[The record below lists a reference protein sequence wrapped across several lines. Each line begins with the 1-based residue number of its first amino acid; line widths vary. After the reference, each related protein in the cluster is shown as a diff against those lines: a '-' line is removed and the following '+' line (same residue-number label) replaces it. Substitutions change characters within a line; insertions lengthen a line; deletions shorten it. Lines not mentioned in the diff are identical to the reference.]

1 MALESIQTMRVN
13 ATYVWPT
20 AQPAASLGGQRL
32 AWEASGQPGR
42 PAGGL
47 EASGR
52 PGGQRAAWEAS
63 GRPGRPAAGLGGQ
76 RPAWEASGRP
86 GRPAGGL
93 GGQRA
98 AWRPAGGLEASGRP
112 GRPAKKIRNL
122 FDKHRNVVHTLVEN
136 KLAPMR
142 WTYGEPK
149 RMRGL
154 FSFSFNS
161 VRVNMESYEVRGN
174 FFPVNCDSEKDPVL
188 TTVKTEEEAQK
199 EIDFYVNLGIPRKEL
214 YFQKIG

>member
-63 GRPGRPAAGLGGQ
+63 GRPGRPAGGL
-76 RPAWEASGRP
+76 EASGRP

-98 AWRPAGGLEASGRP
+98 AWEAS
-112 GRPAKKIRNL
+112 KK
-122 FDKHRNVVHTLVEN
+122 DQK
-136 KLAPMR
+136 
-142 WTYGEPK
+142 
-149 RMRGL
+149 
-154 FSFSFNS
+154 SF
-161 VRVNMESYEVRGN
+161 
-174 FFPVNCDSEKDPVL
+174 
-188 TTVKTEEEAQK
+188 
-199 EIDFYVNLGIPRKEL
+199 
-214 YFQKIG
+214 

>member
-1 MALESIQTMRVN
+1 
-13 ATYVWPT
+13 
-20 AQPAASLGGQRL
+20 
-32 AWEASGQPGR
+32 
-42 PAGGL
+42 
-47 EASGR
+47 
-52 PGGQRAAWEAS
+52 
-63 GRPGRPAAGLGGQ
+63 
-76 RPAWEASGRP
+76 
-86 GRPAGGL
+86 
-93 GGQRA
+93 
-98 AWRPAGGLEASGRP
+98 
-112 GRPAKKIRNL
+112 
-122 FDKHRNVVHTLVEN
+122 
-136 KLAPMR
+136 MR

-214 YFQKIG
+214 YFQKSVDKRKTEPIIIIGSVFNSIRSTCNGTFSVYP